1 VKTRTRSAAQT
12 RALGTAVA
20 ALLRPGDLVVLAGD
34 LGSGK
39 TTFAQG
45 IAAGLGVDDP
55 VVSPTFT
62 IVREYEGRLPLA
74 HVDVYRLDRLQE
86 LYDVGFEELVDGER
100 VTIIEW
106 GDVVQRV
113 LPADH
118 LSVELEPGVLPD
130 ERLVHVHAQGRSWL
144 DRTERVESVVSS
156 ASSAE
161 DG

>member
-118 LSVELEPGVLPD
+118 LSVELEPGALPD

-156 ASSAE
+156 ASTTE

>member
-1 VKTRTRSAAQT
+1 MKTRTRSAAQT
-12 RALGTAVA
+12 RALGIAVA

-118 LSVELEPGVLPD
+118 LSVELEPGALPD

-156 ASSAE
+156 ASTTE

>member
-12 RALGTAVA
+12 RALGIAVA

-118 LSVELEPGVLPD
+118 LSVELEPGALPD
-130 ERLVHVHAQGRSWL
+130 ERLVHVHAQGRAWR